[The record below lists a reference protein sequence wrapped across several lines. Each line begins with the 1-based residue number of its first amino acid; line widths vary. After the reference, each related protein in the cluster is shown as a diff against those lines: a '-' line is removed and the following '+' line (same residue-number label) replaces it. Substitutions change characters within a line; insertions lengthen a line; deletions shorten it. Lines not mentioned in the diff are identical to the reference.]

1 MKRILAFMLA
11 ALMLLSLY
19 ACSGGAPKTE
29 DTSDKT
35 ANTNGTNGTAGAPA
49 DTGDPAPANTP
60 VFVYNGTT
68 IKMNDLAAPVL
79 AALGDPTTTYE
90 SPSCAFQGTDIYYNY
105 GSFEL
110 SAYEETAGAERRIYS
125 VFLKDDLVETPEG
138 LAIGSPEADVA
149 KVYGA
154 SSRTD
159 SGNYIYE
166 AKGVTVKVMITDGK
180 VSSIEYVAT
189 FD

>member
-11 ALMLLSLY
+11 ALMLLSIV
-19 ACSGGAPKTE
+19 ACSAGDPKTE
-29 DTSDKT
+29 DTTDKT
-35 ANTNGTNGTAGAPA
+35 ANTNGSTAGTPA

-60 VFVYNGTT
+60 VFVYKGTT
-68 IKMNDLAAPVL
+68 IKMNDLSDPII
-79 AALGDPTTTYE
+79 AALGEPATTYE
-90 SPSCAFQGTDIYYNY
+90 SPSCAFQGMDIYYNY

-110 SAYEETAGAERRIYS
+110 SAYEETAGAERRVYS

-149 KVYGA
+149 AVYGA

-159 SGNYIYE
+159 NGNYIYK
-166 AKGVTVKVMITDGK
+166 AAGVTVSVMLTDGK
-180 VSSIEYVAT
+180 VSSIEYVAS